1 MSSDNMAHSSAWAKV
16 VAKAWADESY
26 KNKLLSDPAAVLR
39 AEGLAIP
46 EGVRL
51 TVLENS
57 ATQIHLVLPVAPSDA
72 ADLEDAALGER
83 LAAVI

>member
-1 MSSDNMAHSSAWAKV
+1 MPQDSKEQARLWAKV

-26 KNKLLSDPAAVLR
+26 KNKLLSDPAAVFR